1 MARRSRNQE
10 QNRRRIAVE
19 AGRLISEGGLRDYG
33 LAKRRAAER
42 LGLPTQAGLPTNI
55 EVEQALREHQ
65 RLFQRVS
72 QPEVLRRLREAAVE
86 ALRFFER
93 FEPRLVGAVLEGTA
107 DEHSAVC
114 LHLYSDQPHE
124 ILARL
129 QEQGIPY
136 EEQDRLLR
144 LTPATTGTFPALVF
158 EAGGVAV
165 DLTLLPYDLLRQ
177 APLDRVSER
186 PMQRASLART
196 LELLKP

>member
-19 AGRLISEGGLRDYG
+19 AGRLISESGLRDYG

-42 LGLPTQAGLPTNI
+42 LGLPTQAGLPSNI
-55 EVEQALREHQ
+55 EVEEALREHQ

-72 QPEVLRRLREAAVE
+72 QPEALRRLREAAVE
-86 ALRFFER
+86 ALRFFAR

-136 EEQDRLLR
+136 EEQDRALR
-144 LTPATTGTFPALVF
+144 LNPNASATFPALVF
-158 EAGGVAV
+158 EAGGVAM

-186 PMQRASLART
+186 PMQRAGVDRV
-196 LELLKP
+196 LELLGE